1 MLATWGVVKDG
12 VREYTGDDAAVHPGG
27 DELLPRWVRGGGR
40 WWSVGVVLRL

>member
-1 MLATWGVVKDG
+1 MGVVKDG